1 MVWSKD
7 VKVSLQ
13 NNDGSIK
20 EIRRFIYNDLMVVT
34 FDDVYKKIR
43 SLFPELHNKDFIIL
57 WIDDENDK
65 ITVASNDEFASV
77 KKTIDKKFIEI
88 LRLYI
93 QVPNENKKVSPP
105 KEEGV
110 FHFNIACDGCNSD
123 ILGFRYKCIQCD
135 NFDLC
140 SQCEALNLH
149 ADHWMIRMPRELEWS
164 SHHGRALLH
173 HIRKF
178 IRRSETRLRKD
189 NLNECPMRRCHEP
202 SANNPNLFSL
212 FDKFVP
218 YFNGSND
225 RKTEANADD
234 AGASKEAPAQED
246 KENVKTQQVFKLLK
260 KDITQFLDPFGI
272 NIDIQIDDNNT
283 NVPQTDEQKKEEKSK
298 ENVSNVTNVD
308 PSKQFP
314 KESRKST
321 DSIDDNTCESDATSA
336 VHQDTTTPKTL
347 PTDEWTIVDKS
358 DASDISSSS
367 SVSSSLSKM
376 PETQVS
382 SSELAS
388 PTAPKEDSSRQKIY
402 PELPKEERVFHP
414 DPVIHNALQTMI
426 LMGFSN
432 NGGILTSL
440 LETEGGNINKVLD
453 ILQSGQQ

>member
-178 IRRSETRLRKD
+178 IRRS
-189 NLNECPMRRCHEP
+189 
-202 SANNPNLFSL
+202 
-212 FDKFVP
+212 
-218 YFNGSND
+218 
-225 RKTEANADD
+225 
-234 AGASKEAPAQED
+234 ASKEAPAQED